1 MNIDSVSQAARPIEA
16 ASPAQTARATATA
29 EDKSG
34 AARPDETQVDL
45 SRTAKLI
52 AKNDAAASASATTSG
67 TTAAADSTASIT
79 EKLPVKQTQSFVY
92 GALGLER
99 PDEAPKKEDAFYT
112 AGKWLS
118 AAGTAGMVISLLV

>member
-67 TTAAADSTASIT
+67 TTAAADSTASI
-79 EKLPVKQTQSFVY
+79 
-92 GALGLER
+92 R
-99 PDEAPKKEDAFYT
+99 PIPSRSGSPT
-112 AGKWLS
+112 PTVTRSPRWSG
-118 AAGTAGMVISLLV
+118 